1 MEKQEIRCVKQKKCR
16 SKTVNKLHKKV
27 FTILKQTDVLIQHLD
42 HCTLWWIGILIT
54 VVFFLPYFVLGDG
67 CIFEINDQLDES
79 IMNYMLP
86 ARHLWDG
93 STIYPEMLN
102 GVNAS
107 GMQPSA
113 VLFLPLYRLIS
124 ARTAFLTQYIICFLA
139 AFSGMYLLVK
149 EITDS
154 SILAM
159 IAGGCFCVLPLYPVY
174 GLSEFGIPLIL
185 YGALCLW
192 KQKNVIWGL
201 LITVVFGLTSHLV
214 YTGYVVLGFW
224 VIALVYALAKKK
236 KNQWFPIGFAV
247 LFAIYVLVN
256 RALIREILFGTG
268 SYISHREEMVSSATP
283 FFETFWNVF
292 QNSAQHAPSLHK
304 YLILPIVLFLILGAF
319 CKKEETDRNIYK
331 AAVINFLFL
340 IAIALFY
347 AFCHLSAVVDW
358 KNNATGFLH
367 YFQMHRVY
375 WLYPA
380 AWYLEFAWAAAV
392 PWRTKVPHMDAR
404 MRVGKLAVIL
414 ICLLPT
420 LQLLKVN
427 SGMYLNVNQINNG
440 SDVTGYI
447 SWESWFAED
456 LMQEI
461 DDAIGRDKSTYRV
474 AHLGISPAP
483 SLMHGFYTVDGYSN
497 NYPLEYK
504 HRFREVI
511 AAELEKNEEVRVYF
525 DLWGNRCYLF
535 NSITGNYMQLKKGN
549 TLVYEGLEFDMDALR
564 ELGCEYLFSGAEIG
578 DAERLGLELV
588 GYYETDDSYWGIWV
602 YCIMKEAK

>member
-124 ARTAFLTQYIICFLA
+124 ARTAFLTQYIICFLL

-535 NSITGNYMQLKKGN
+535 NSITGNYMQLKKSN